1 MKFSKQNKEVSNKYG
16 WLCLCLFLGGGE
28 GEWNCCEVK
37 MGLKLDVSYNNIP
50 GPCCSKG

>member
-1 MKFSKQNKEVSNKYG
+1 MDGFV
-16 WLCLCLFLGGGE
+16 CVFFGGGE